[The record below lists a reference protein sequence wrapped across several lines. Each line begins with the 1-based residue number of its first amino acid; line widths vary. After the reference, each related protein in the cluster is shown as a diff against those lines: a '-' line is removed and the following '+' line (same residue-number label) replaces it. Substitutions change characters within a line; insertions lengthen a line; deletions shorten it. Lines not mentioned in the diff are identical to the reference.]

1 MLEENQNIEQVGEED
16 IEKQPPYASH
26 PGYKDWAFR
35 LTLFLL
41 GFIGLDI
48 VSLIIQ
54 LILQIIIPEYFKE
67 GSPYY
72 ITGLAMINT
81 IRYVLLIIT
90 FLVMLYPRLKVIVK
104 KFLDWKGDLLGI
116 AFGVGLI
123 LVTIAYNMLISQFI
137 DPGTNNNEVAAE
149 SMIVAHP
156 LLSILVL
163 GLLGPICEEITYRYG
178 LFSLLDKKSKILA
191 YILTPLIFAI
201 IHFDFTGDMKVELL
215 NLPTYIIAGLGLSFA
230 YDKFGFNCAVIAHIT
245 NNMYA
250 IIVTLITA
258 Q

>member
-1 MLEENQNIEQVGEED
+1 MLEENQNNVLEEVVD

-26 PGYKDWAFR
+26 PGFKDWAFR
-35 LTLFLL
+35 LTLFLI
-41 GFIGLDI
+41 GFLGLDI

-54 LILQIIIPEYFKE
+54 LILMIILPEYFKE
-67 GSPYY
+67 GTEYY
-72 ITGLAMINT
+72 ITGLAMMNT
-81 IRYVLLIIT
+81 IRYVLLSMA
-90 FLVMLYPRLKVIVK
+90 FVLMLYPRLKILVK
-104 KFLDWKGDLLGI
+104 KFVNWKTDLLGI
-116 AFGVGLI
+116 AFGIGLI
-123 LVTIAYNMLISQFI
+123 GITIIYNLIISQFI

-149 SMIVAHP
+149 SMIVTYP
-156 LLSILVL
+156 VLSIIVL

-191 YILTPLIFAI
+191 YILTPLVFAI

-215 NLPTYIIAGLGLSFA
+215 NLPTYILAGLGLSVA
-230 YDKFGFNCAVIAHIT
+230 YDKFEFNCAIIAHVT

-258 Q
+258 

>member
-1 MLEENQNIEQVGEED
+1 MLEENQNNIQEETID

-35 LTLFLL
+35 LTLFLV

-54 LILQIIIPEYFKE
+54 LILMAVIPEYFKE
-67 GSPYY
+67 GSEYY

-81 IRYVLLIIT
+81 IRYVLLTIT
-90 FLVMLYPRLKVIVK
+90 FTWMLLPRLKVIIK
-104 KFLDWKGDLLGI
+104 KFANWKGDLLGL
-116 AFGVGLI
+116 AFGAGLI
-123 LVTIAYNMLISQFI
+123 VITIAYNLIISQFI

-149 SMIVAHP
+149 SMIVAYP
-156 LLSILVL
+156 VLSILVL

-201 IHFDFTGDMKVELL
+201 IHFDFTGDLKVELL
-215 NLPTYIIAGLGLSFA
+215 NLPTYIMAGAALSFA

-250 IIVTLITA
+250 IIVTLIGA
-258 Q
+258 